1 MKKLELTINHDLR
14 SNQYKA
20 LYINLLLFPTA
31 YNGIRL
37 SLGHVCFGI

>member
-1 MKKLELTINHDLR
+1 MKTLELTINHDLR

-20 LYINLLLFPTA
+20 LYINLLFPTA